1 MPGGI
6 FVVLLQQ
13 WRGEAVLSHVPSHM
27 AAAIPA
33 LQDVI
38 SSGHS
43 YPLPAAWRNAPPPID
58 ENTTAKSVGM
68 HAASQTSHTLS

>member
-13 WRGEAVLSHVPSHM
+13 WRGETVLSHVPSHM

-43 YPLPAAWRNAPPPID
+43 YRPSSLAKRAPP
-58 ENTTAKSVGM
+58 N
-68 HAASQTSHTLS
+68 